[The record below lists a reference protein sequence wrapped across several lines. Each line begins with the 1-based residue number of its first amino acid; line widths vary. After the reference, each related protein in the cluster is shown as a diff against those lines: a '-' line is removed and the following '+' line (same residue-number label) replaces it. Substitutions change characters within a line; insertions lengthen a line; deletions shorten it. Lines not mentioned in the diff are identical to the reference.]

1 MPEERDDNFETVDAN
16 SPIRNPQSAIR
27 NSDILTIEQVAE
39 YLQLHPQVVY
49 RHVRAGTLPASR
61 IGRTIRFKKSV
72 LDAFL
77 ERDAWQA
84 AGRFLTFVEMEK
96 SKIAAAHARSI
107 PIDEK
112 PVEAAVQVKR
122 EPPPMKNFSVDV
134 D

>member
-1 MPEERDDNFETVDAN
+1 MDEVPSIARPRLADADDLPE
-16 SPIRNPQSAIR
+16 
-27 NSDILTIEQVAE
+27 ILTIEQAAR

-77 ERDAWQA
+77 ETSGWASVREFQEYKQRQSS
-84 AGRFLTFVEMEK
+84 GESRPFEVPERRRRRF
-96 SKIAAAHARSI
+96 SA
-107 PIDEK
+107 
-112 PVEAAVQVKR
+112 
-122 EPPPMKNFSVDV
+122 DV